1 VTSLENYVFQD
12 AVEFQTNT
20 AGLSS
25 HTDRHVPQF
34 HKIMEN
40 YSHVPQSQTL
50 NKISSTSPGDFAPTQ
65 GEFHVAQNRGFSSQ
79 KHDEI
84 HHSYPVYS
92 DDTPQKHAIF
102 FTKYRLF
109 THISCIKIS
118 WIVQMPIRQL

>member
-1 VTSLENYVFQD
+1 MASRLIYSLSSSLQNLFSPRPSQSAEVNRTINPRPSQGLSNNAENNRNEENVIPLSDINRLNDPVFQA

-40 YSHVPQSQTL
+40 SHVPQSQTL

-65 GEFHVAQNRGFSSQ
+65 GEIHV
-79 KHDEI
+79 
-84 HHSYPVYS
+84 
-92 DDTPQKHAIF
+92 T
-102 FTKYRLF
+102 
-109 THISCIKIS
+109 
-118 WIVQMPIRQL
+118 